1 MRFHAKSAL
10 PFVLLCLAAIPAAS
24 AQQKGGSNGAHQVT
38 SEDRGPQHKR
48 VASRP
53 LTLDEGLAILS
64 AALDSRHHAGFS
76 SDCSHFVHGLYERAG
91 FPYAYAP
98 SSDLYTGIDEFRPV
112 TNPQP
117 GDLAVWRGHAG
128 IVINPVQHTFFSL
141 LRSGPG
147 VESYNSPYWKRRG
160 RPHFFRYV
168 KAVPSG
174 VLSSSIRTASLRPTA
189 LDNAGPHEPAEDLVS
204 GISEESSSE
213 TASSTSLGANQPVN
227 TTVPRVAVVNSVHP
241 RPDQVGAAFLQAC
254 ADLEESLRGRDLF
267 QSAQPLIVFDHFSV
281 RKVHIAGSQNWVDV
295 QIDELVSLT
304 GGKAE
309 VHQRSERQRW
319 PLTRRDK
326 TSWDLT
332 PPRDTVYLP
341 QPIAVR
347 ILAQQLARLTADTPR
362 TASAIQEKPE
372 LARLL
377 EALLQ
382 E

>member
-1 MRFHAKSAL
+1 
-10 PFVLLCLAAIPAAS
+10 
-24 AQQKGGSNGAHQVT
+24 
-38 SEDRGPQHKR
+38 
-48 VASRP
+48 
-53 LTLDEGLAILS
+53 
-64 AALDSRHHAGFS
+64 
-76 SDCSHFVHGLYERAG
+76 
-91 FPYAYAP
+91 
-98 SSDLYTGIDEFRPV
+98 
-112 TNPQP
+112 
-117 GDLAVWRGHAG
+117 
-128 IVINPVQHTFFSL
+128 
-141 LRSGPG
+141 
-147 VESYNSPYWKRRG
+147 
-160 RPHFFRYV
+160 
-168 KAVPSG
+168 
-174 VLSSSIRTASLRPTA
+174 
-189 LDNAGPHEPAEDLVS
+189 
-204 GISEESSSE
+204 
-213 TASSTSLGANQPVN
+213 
-227 TTVPRVAVVNSVHP
+227 VVNSVHP

-267 QSAQPLIVFDHFSV
+267 QSVQPLIVFDHFSV